1 VGFYDLTSRIVEA
14 LDSKDVHV
22 QSLPDHN
29 GMHVWLVDGA
39 YIRNHID
46 EEFTNFGQPRRFHF
60 IPFGEFWIDQETT
73 QEERTFFIQ
82 HMAAEYTF
90 MKQGLSYSDANA
102 RADAEEKQSRTKQE
116 EIRPVNPVEWFT
128 TPQDQNV
135 LLVDGEAVRNKFDVE
150 FTEGGNGYRY
160 EFIPKNEIW
169 IEKDLDADERIDTLG
184 HEWFEVKLM
193 KKGETYDQAHQQASH
208 FEEKMRKNDAF
219 RQELIN
225 FLDVPTETKPG

>member
-1 VGFYDLTSRIVEA
+1 MTSFYDLASKVQETGESDHIHIEHIEDH
-14 LDSKDVHV
+14 DSIA
-22 QSLPDHN
+22 
-29 GMHVWLVDGA
+29 VWLVDGA

-82 HMAAEYTF
+82 HMAAEYNL

-102 RADAEEKQSRTKQE
+102 RADEAEKQSRTKQE

-128 TPQDQNV
+128 TLQDQKV

-193 KKGETYDQAHQQASH
+193 KQEMTYNQAHQQASD
-208 FEEKMRKNDAF
+208 FEKKLRRLDTVRWE
-219 RQELIN
+219 
-225 FLDVPTETKPG
+225 FLEFIGVPDME